1 MDSGYSA
8 LGNNIEKKG
17 QESGVIC
24 TVVYLSNPSLP
35 FFENVIVYFAVSY
48 P

>member
-8 LGNNIEKKG
+8 LGNNIEKKVQEG
-17 QESGVIC
+17 QLIC

-35 FFENVIVYFAVSY
+35 SFENVIVYFAVSY
-48 P
+48 L